1 MAATGS
7 SDVPTT
13 DGKLPIID
21 LNALLSFDA
30 SNEESKAAY
39 AAECQKV
46 ADALHKF
53 SILIV
58 RDPRVSQEDNNK
70 CVMRTSI
77 SAPFARQGNVVLTA
91 GFWTCWRSISSNRS
105 QR

>member
-7 SDVPTT
+7 SEVPTT

-21 LNALLSFDA
+21 LNALLNYDA
-30 SNEESKAAY
+30 TNEESKAAY
-39 AAECQKV
+39 TAECQKV

-58 RDPRVSQEDNNK
+58 RDPRVSQDDNNK
-70 CVMRTSI
+70 YVMRMSN
-77 SAPFARQGNVVLTA
+77 SALLARRRNVVTNT
-91 GFWTCWRSISSNRS
+91 GFWTC
-105 QR
+105 

>member
-7 SDVPTT
+7 SEVPTT

-21 LNALLSFDA
+21 LNALLQYDA
-30 SNEESKAAY
+30 SNDESKAAY

-58 RDPRVSQEDNNK
+58 RDPRVSQDDNNK
-70 CVMRTSI
+70 CVMIVSN
-77 SAPFARQGNVVLTA
+77 SALLRGTATWFLLQVLGPA
-91 GFWTCWRSISSNRS
+91 GRVF
-105 QR
+105 